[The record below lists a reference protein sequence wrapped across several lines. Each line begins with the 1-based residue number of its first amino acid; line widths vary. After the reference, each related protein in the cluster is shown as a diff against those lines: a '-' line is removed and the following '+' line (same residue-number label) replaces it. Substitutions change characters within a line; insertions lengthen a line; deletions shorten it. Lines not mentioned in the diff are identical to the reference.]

1 MGGGAV
7 NSESLQQVVLVT
19 GASRGIGAEVARQLA
34 RPDTHIIVNY
44 REKAKRAAAVV
55 EGIAA
60 AGGQGSIAGADLSDP
75 QAASA
80 MIGDIAERFGRL
92 DVLVLNAS
100 GGLERGAD
108 PGYAMRINRDAQLRL
123 VDLAMPLIP
132 SAGASSSS
140 PAIRHT
146 STASKPSP
154 ASYVPVA
161 LSKRAGEDALRGMQ
175 AVFNERGIGFVV
187 VSGDMIDG
195 TIVVRLLER
204 RDPSAVADR
213 RLHGDLP
220 TVDEFA
226 GGIVAATRDPL
237 ICQTIYVGGHDYTR
251 AICCPT
257 DR

>member
-1 MGGGAV
+1 
-7 NSESLQQVVLVT
+7 
-19 GASRGIGAEVARQLA
+19 
-34 RPDTHIIVNY
+34 
-44 REKAKRAAAVV
+44 
-55 EGIAA
+55 
-60 AGGQGSIAGADLSDP
+60 
-75 QAASA
+75 

-132 SAGASSSS
+132 SGGR
-140 PAIRHT
+140 IVFVT
-146 STASKPSP
+146 SHQAHFHGVKTVP

-161 LSKRAGEDALRGMQ
+161 QSKRAGEDALRGMQ

>member
-34 RPDTHIIVNY
+34 RPDTHVIVNY

>member
-1 MGGGAV
+1 
-7 NSESLQQVVLVT
+7 
-19 GASRGIGAEVARQLA
+19 
-34 RPDTHIIVNY
+34 
-44 REKAKRAAAVV
+44 
-55 EGIAA
+55 
-60 AGGQGSIAGADLSDP
+60 
-75 QAASA
+75 

-132 SAGASSSS
+132 SGGR
-140 PAIRHT
+140 IVFVT
-146 STASKPSP
+146 SHQAHFHGVKPVP

-161 LSKRAGEDALRGMQ
+161 QSKRAGEDALRGMQ
-175 AVFNERGIGFVV
+175 AVFNKRGIGFVV

-226 GGIVAATRDPL
+226 GAIVAATRDPL
-237 ICQTIYVGGHDYTR
+237 VCQSIYVGGHDYTR